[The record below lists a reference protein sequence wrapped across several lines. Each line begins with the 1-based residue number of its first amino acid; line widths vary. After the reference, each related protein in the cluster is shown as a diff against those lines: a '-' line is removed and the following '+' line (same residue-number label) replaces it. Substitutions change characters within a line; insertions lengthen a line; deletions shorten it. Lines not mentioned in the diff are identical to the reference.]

1 MTIQKRVLAYLTI
14 FAFLG
19 AIGFL
24 IVPLNVQSTTTTPA
38 LFGTNVPTA
47 DSTANNVSAD
57 VVGNK
62 SDAAAAGAVTTTES
76 LMAYAKQTVT
86 DVIASDTVVDSILV
100 DTGTTIPATI
110 TTAQN
115 DLDVITGA
123 SGVNLLTAT
132 QASIDAIEV
141 DTGTTLPATLAAMP
155 QTVLKADGAVLT
167 GNDDLFVV
175 AGGPVRCTIVGV
187 VTTLVGA
194 NATNGDLQIITT
206 SPAATLDLNTAPVA
220 FTDDAAGT
228 IYYSIGATSVFTPSA
243 TLGGVILD
251 PVTVQ
256 ETGFILTPGTVH
268 FRSSAANDGV
278 IAWYM
283 TYTPLSPLSTVT
295 AAP

>member
-1 MTIQKRVLAYLTI
+1 MTFKKRVLASLTI
-14 FAFLG
+14 FTFLG
-19 AIGFL
+19 AVAFL
-24 IVPLNVQSTTTTPA
+24 VVPFNVQSTTTTPA
-38 LFGTNVPTA
+38 LYGTNVPTA
-47 DSTANNVSAD
+47 DSTANNVTAD

-62 SDAAAAGAVTTTES
+62 TDAAAAGAVTSTES
-76 LMAYAKQTVT
+76 IMAYTKQLVGG
-86 DVIASDTVVDSILV
+86 VIASDTVVDAILV

-115 DLDVITGA
+115 DLDILTGA
-123 SGVNLLTAT
+123 TGVNLLTAT

-141 DTGTTLPATLAAMP
+141 DTSTTLPATLAAMP
-155 QTVLKADGAVLT
+155 QTVLKADGAVIT

-187 VTTLVGA
+187 VTTLIGS
-194 NATNGDLQIITT
+194 NATNGDLQIVTT
-206 SPAATLDLNTAPVA
+206 SPAATVNLNAGVVA
-220 FTDDAAGT
+220 FEDDAAGT
-228 IYYSIGATSVFTPSA
+228 IYYNIGATSVFTPAA
-243 TLGGVILD
+243 TLGAVLLD